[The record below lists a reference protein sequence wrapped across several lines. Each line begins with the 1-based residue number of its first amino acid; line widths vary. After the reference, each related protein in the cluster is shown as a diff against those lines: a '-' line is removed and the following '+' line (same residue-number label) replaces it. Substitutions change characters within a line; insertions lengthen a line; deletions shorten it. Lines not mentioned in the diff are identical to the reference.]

1 MASLTGQSV
10 AASYEQLL
18 HVDRDGGGNTTTLVN
33 VKDGDNGTTFA
44 MQLSTT
50 TICIDN
56 PTASSATQGGILRLQ
71 SDDGAV
77 MASGHRLGVLE
88 FAGAEDTSSTITVGA
103 RIEALCDDTW
113 SATENGADM
122 VFYTTDGNASE
133 GEVLRL
139 TADNNVGIG
148 TDAPATNLHVKTT
161 AGNHGIEIESDS
173 AAVLTFDHAGND
185 EARILIK
192 EADTTEGSIIYTST
206 GSTDTMQFKVGS
218 NGERMRITGGGN
230 VGIGTASPNTR
241 LTLNGSSGDGW
252 LNGLELQVSGTA
264 IGRII
269 GDSGGMK
276 FRTVVS
282 GDHYYFRNSGNT
294 TNMII
299 QDGGNVGVGTVAPAN
314 PLAVNRSGDG
324 VIVDF
329 ESADAVEGTVSI
341 SGETT
346 SYNAFVGSHYTQL
359 KDGQNDL
366 PVGAVVSSTG
376 EIITCNFVTEAIAAV
391 ESVEAVEAKDA
402 VFDDDGNIIEEGV
415 EAVAAV
421 EAVEAIEAT
430 TKNVPNKEYFTYINT
445 TTTASDPTVYGTWM
459 GKMSDD
465 AKGHSFGDDG
475 KPIYLVAQVGLFKIR
490 VTDTNGD
497 ILRGDYLESSTRA
510 MEGQKQT
517 SNAKVNSTIGK
528 AMIDVDWSAIDAD
541 LDLGYKWKLIPCT
554 F

>member
-1 MASLTGQSV
+1 MATLTGSSI
-10 AASYEQLL
+10 ASTYTQLL
-18 HVDRDGGGNTTTLVN
+18 KLTSATLGADASAKYIEDGA
-33 VKDGDNGTTFA
+33 GTDSA
-44 MQLSTT
+44 LSISTT
-50 TICIDN
+50 
-56 PTASSATQGGILRLQ
+56 R
-71 SDDGAV
+71 
-77 MASGHRLGVLE
+77 
-88 FAGAEDTSSTITVGA
+88 
-103 RIEALCDDTW
+103 
-113 SATENGADM
+113 
-122 VFYTTDGNASE
+122 
-133 GEVLRL
+133 
-139 TADNNVGIG
+139 VGIG
-148 TDAPATNLHVKTT
+148 TSSPATLLDVRASSDNSTETLAEFYELSGNTFGGTT
-161 AGNHGIEIESDS
+161 IG
-173 AAVLTFDHAGND
+173 LTGGHAYVDIN
-185 EARILIK
+185 
-192 EADTTEGSIIYTST
+192 ST
-206 GSTDTMQFKVGS
+206 GGASKVYLDS
-218 NGERMRITGGGN
+218 NGDSYLTGGN
-230 VGIGTASPNTR
+230 VGIGTASPDSGHL
-241 LTLNGSSGDGW
+241 LTLKGSATGDDFILCQQSDGGQAFRLGLDSGDDGFFEIGSAGTSNVI
-252 LNGLELQVSGTA
+252 LLQA
-264 IGRII
+264 D
-269 GDSGGMK
+269 GDS
-276 FRTVVS
+276 
-282 GDHYYFRNSGNT
+282 HLN
-294 TNMII
+294 
-299 QDGGNVGVGTVAPAN
+299 GGNVGIGTASPSSNFYTAATILDVAGNSNNAALILHTAGTDWSVGANGTTNKFQIADEDSNVRMLIDSSGNVGIGTASPAN

-341 SGETT
+341 SGTTT

-402 VFDDDGNIIEEGV
+402 VLDDDGNITEEAV

-430 TKNVPNKEYFTYINT
+430 TTNVPNKEYFTYINT

-465 AKGHSFGDDG
+465 AKGHSFGDDD

-497 ILRGDYLESSTRA
+497 ISRGDYLESSTRA

-541 LDLGYKWKLIPCT
+541 SDLGYKWKLIPCT